1 VRLTLTPLYG
11 CSGVPCTDHCL
22 GHGLQQVGTDNYLE
36 VSAVVTCVMV
46 LSAVGI
52 ASAFVIRLLGR
63 SLLESHRVLRTF
75 RKSYRRN
82 LGTMCGWF
90 LVRRVQHVA
99 QKEMVG

>member
-1 VRLTLTPLYG
+1 MDCNKWEPTITWKY
-11 CSGVPCTDHCL
+11 T
-22 GHGLQQVGTDNYLE
+22 
-36 VSAVVTCVMV
+36 V

-90 LVRRVQHVA
+90 LVRRVPTVEGICGRFSARTPKTVPREVQSR
-99 QKEMVG
+99 